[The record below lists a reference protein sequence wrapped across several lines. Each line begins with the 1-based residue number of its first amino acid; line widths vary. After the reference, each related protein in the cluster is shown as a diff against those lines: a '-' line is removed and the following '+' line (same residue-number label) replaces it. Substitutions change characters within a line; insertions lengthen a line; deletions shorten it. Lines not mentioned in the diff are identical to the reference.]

1 VSRPVSRPVSRA
13 VSRAVSVAV
22 RRRTILTALTLVV
35 LTVAI
40 PLPAR
45 AAAASTPRSDHR
57 RANVLFVL
65 ADDLDLAEMRYLPHV
80 QSLIAHQGTTFDQY
94 LVSNSLCC
102 PSRTT
107 TLRGQYAHN
116 TGVWTNGGD
125 NGGFERAH
133 ANGVEQDTVA
143 TRLHHAG
150 YTTGLAGKYLNG
162 YPNGAS
168 PDDVPPGWD
177 DWASAVYGHPYSEYG
192 YVLNQNQAYHVYR
205 HRPRDYG
212 TDVYVGLTDHFI
224 RGAARAHRPFF
235 AYLSVY
241 APHQPATPARVD
253 RRRFPHA
260 QAPRTPSFDQADV
273 SRSPSYVRD
282 LPQFDAAETRAI
294 DVLYRKRIRSLQAV
308 DRGVE
313 RLVRTL
319 RATNQLD
326 NTYIV
331 FASDNGFHLGQHRM
345 PAGKQTPYET
355 DVHVPLV
362 VRGPGVRAGAH
373 VERLAG
379 NTDLAPTFEAMAGV
393 RAPSFTDGRSLLPL
407 LRGDRPSHWRRS
419 YLLEHRVETGT
430 TQPAR
435 AMPPRGST
443 LEPPDPDQD
452 GPDGRPRH
460 REIRDAM
467 LLNRGA
473 EIPDY
478 DGIRTSRWTDVR
490 YANGEHELYDLRH
503 DPDEL
508 HNLAGTR
515 PAVERVLAE
524 RIARLRRCGGQGC
537 RQVEDAAVPG

>member
-1 VSRPVSRPVSRA
+1 MSTSAVPRTVVPRSVRP
-13 VSRAVSVAV
+13 
-22 RRRTILTALTLVV
+22 RTALTALV
-35 LTVAI
+35 LAALATAV
-40 PLPAR
+40 PLRSPS
-45 AAAASTPRSDHR
+45 AAAVTPRGSR
-57 RANVLFVL
+57 KRPNILFVL
-65 ADDLDLAEMRYLPHV
+65 ADDLDLAEMRFLPHV
-80 QSLIAHQGTTFDQY
+80 RALVGTPGTTFDQY

-150 YTTGLAGKYLNG
+150 YTTALAGKYLNG
-162 YPNGAS
+162 YPNGAR

-177 DWASAVYGHPYSEYG
+177 DWASAVSGNPYSEYG
-192 YVLNQNQAYHVYR
+192 YVLNQNQTYHVYQ

-212 TDVYVGLTDHFI
+212 TNVYVGLTDRFI
-224 RGAARAHRPFF
+224 RGAVRAHTPFF

-241 APHQPATPARVD
+241 APHQPAAPAPQD
-253 RRRFPHA
+253 RQRFRHARAPH
-260 QAPRTPSFDQADV
+260 TPSFDQADV
-273 SRSPSYVRD
+273 SHAPSYVRD
-282 LPQFDAAETRAI
+282 LPQFSPEETHAI
-294 DVLYRKRIRSLQAV
+294 NVLYRRRIRSLQAV
-308 DRGVE
+308 DRGVA
-313 RLVRTL
+313 RLVHTL
-319 RATNQLD
+319 RATKQLA

-355 DVHVPLV
+355 DIHVPLL
-362 VRGPGVRAGAH
+362 VRGPGVRPGAH
-373 VERLAG
+373 VARLAG

-393 RAPSFTDGRSLLPL
+393 RSPSFTDGRSLLPL
-407 LRGDRPSHWRRS
+407 LRGDRPGHWRS
-419 YLLEHRVETGT
+419 AFLVEHRAETGM

-435 AMPPRGST
+435 ALPPRGST
-443 LEPPDPDQD
+443 LEPPDPDQA

-478 DGIRTSRWTDVR
+478 DGVRTSR
-490 YANGEHELYDLRH
+490 YAYVQYATGEHELYDLRH
-503 DPDEL
+503 DPDEV
-508 HNLAGTR
+508 HNLASTR
-515 PAVERVLAE
+515 PAVERRLAH
-524 RIARLRRCGGQGC
+524 RVAQLRRCGGRGC
-537 RQVEDAAVPG
+537 RRTEDRPVPD

>member
-1 VSRPVSRPVSRA
+1 MSRRA
-13 VSRAVSVAV
+13 V
-22 RRRTILTALTLVV
+22 TALV
-35 LTVAI
+35 LSALALAV
-40 PLPAR
+40 PLRSR
-45 AAAASTPRSDHR
+45 AAAATTTRSTR
-57 RANVLFVL
+57 RRPNILFVL
-65 ADDLDLAEMRYLPHV
+65 ADDLDLAELRALPHV
-80 QSLIAHQGTTFDQY
+80 RALVAEQGTTFDQY

-116 TGVWTNGGD
+116 TGVWSNGGD

-150 YTTGLAGKYLNG
+150 YTTSLAGKYLNG
-162 YPNGAS
+162 YPNGAP

-177 DWASAVYGHPYSEYG
+177 DWASAVYGNPYSEYG
-192 YVLNQNQAYHVYR
+192 YVLNQNQTYHVYQ

-212 TDVYVGLTDHFI
+212 TDVYVGLTDRFI

-241 APHQPATPARVD
+241 APHQPATPARRD
-253 RRRFPHA
+253 RRAFRHA
-260 QAPRTPSFDQADV
+260 HAPRTPSFDQPDV
-273 SRSPSYVRD
+273 RHSPMYVRD
-282 LPQFDAAETRAI
+282 LPRFSPLETRAI
-294 DVLYRKRIRSLQAV
+294 DVLYRKRVRSLQAV
-308 DRGVE
+308 DRGVA
-313 RLVRTL
+313 RLVHTL
-319 RATNQLD
+319 RVTKQLD
-326 NTYIV
+326 DTYIV

-355 DVHVPLV
+355 DVHVPLL

-373 VERLAG
+373 VTRLAG

-393 RAPSFTDGRSLLPL
+393 RSPSFTDGRSLLPL
-407 LRGDRPSHWRRS
+407 LQGDDPAHWRTT
-419 YLLEHRVETGT
+419 YLLEHRGETGA
-430 TQPAR
+430 TQPER

-443 LEPPDPDQD
+443 LEPPDPDEA

-478 DGIRTSRWTDVR
+478 DGVRTRRWTYVE
-490 YANGEHELYDLRH
+490 YATGERELYDVRT
-503 DPDEL
+503 DPDEVR
-508 HNLAGTR
+508 NLAGTR
-515 PAVERVLAE
+515 PALERALARQVAE
-524 RIARLRRCGGQGC
+524 LRRCGGSGC
-537 RQVEDAAVPG
+537 RRVEDRPVGLPSDGRLASATRHPAILRRLR